1 MKKIEQKVLK
11 FIDRHNLISAGD
23 KILVAL
29 SGGPDS
35 VFALYFFH
43 KFSQRFKIEIAAVH
57 IHHQLRGT
65 EADLDEILCKEL
77 CEKLDVNFNTVKVNV
92 KNFAKANKL
101 SIEEAARFLRYGE
114 FRSVAEKTGCN
125 KILTAHN
132 MNDNTETVLLN
143 LFKGTGLA
151 GVSGIPIERQN
162 IIRPLLSLTKDEILE
177 YLHENKIQ
185 YRIDSTNFSN
195 DFKRNFIRNKIV
207 PAIKE
212 GINPSLD
219 ETIQHSSEIFRT
231 SNRLVFSYIEKIFK
245 DFVSFNNGRIEVDL
259 AIIEEFG
266 EEVLGEIFMK
276 SLRKYFAYE
285 FSFEDYLKLIELVRN
300 QTGKKIELTGG
311 LEAFRARKKVLIGE
325 RIEEKEFVPV
335 EIKAGESKEFEG
347 KTLNIEIV
355 NWPAAKESLTGGHK
369 KGEEKSITAK
379 NYELIS
385 ADNLHEIFILRKWKP
400 GDKFIPL
407 GMNSYKKIS
416 DFLNEQKVPSL
427 QKKEQFVLEN
437 NSNIVWVIGL
447 RIDNRYKLK
456 EGTKRVCKLW
466 MN

>member
-23 KILVAL
+23 KILIAL

-35 VFALYFFH
+35 MFALHFFH
-43 KFSQRFKIEIAAVH
+43 KFSQRFKIDIAAVH

-65 EADLDEILCKEL
+65 EADLDESLSRDYCG
-77 CEKLDVNFNTVKVNV
+77 KLDVEFHSIKINV
-92 KNFAKANKL
+92 KSFSKANKL

-114 FRSVAEKTGCN
+114 FRRIAEKTGCN

-162 IIRPLLSLTKDEILE
+162 IIRPLLSLRKDEILE
-177 YLHENKIQ
+177 YMHGNKIE
-185 YRIDSTNFSN
+185 YRIDSTNLSD
-195 DFKRNFIRNKIV
+195 DFKRNFIRNKII

-219 ETIQHSSEIFRT
+219 ETIQRSSEVFRT
-231 SNRLVFSYIEKIFK
+231 SSRLVFSYIEKIFK
-245 DFVSFNNGRIEVDL
+245 DYVGFKDGNLEVDL

-276 SLRKYFAYE
+276 SLRKYFSFE

-300 QTGKKIELTGG
+300 QTGKKIELSGG
-311 LEAFRARKKVLIGE
+311 LEAFRARKKVLIGKKSE
-325 RIEEKEFVPV
+325 NIEFTPV
-335 EIKAGESKEFEG
+335 QLRSGDSVDFEG
-347 KTLNIEIV
+347 KTLNLEIV
-355 NWPAAKESLTGGHK
+355 DN
-369 KGEEKSITAK
+369 EKVNFDASK

-385 ADNLHEIFILRKWKP
+385 ADDLSELFILRKWKP
-400 GDKFIPL
+400 GDKFKPL
-407 GMNSYKKIS
+407 GMNGFKKVS

-427 QKKEQFVLEN
+427 IKKDQFVLEN
-437 NSNIVWVIGL
+437 NNNIVWIVGL
-447 RIDNRYKLK
+447 RIDNRVKLK
-456 EGTKRVCKLW
+456 KETKKVCKLW

>member
-23 KILVAL
+23 KVLIAL

-35 VFALYFFH
+35 VLALYLFH
-43 KFSQRFKIEIAAVH
+43 KFSQRFKISIEAVH
-57 IHHQLRGT
+57 IHHQLRGA
-65 EADLDEILCKEL
+65 EADLDEALCKEL
-77 CEKLDVNFNTVKVNV
+77 CSKLKIDFHTVKINV
-92 KNFAKANKL
+92 KSFAKTNKL

-114 FRSVAEKTGCN
+114 FRSIAEKSNCN

-151 GVSGIPIERQN
+151 GISGIPIKRQN
-162 IIRPLLSLTKDEILE
+162 IIRPLLSITKSEILE
-177 YLHENKIQ
+177 YLHENKIS
-185 YRIDSTNFSN
+185 YRIDRTNFSN

-231 SNRLVFSYIEKIFK
+231 SNKLVFSYIEKIFK
-245 DFVSFNNGRIEVDL
+245 DFVSFQNNKLEIDL
-259 AIIEEFG
+259 DIIDEFG
-266 EEVLGEIFMK
+266 EDVLGEIFMK
-276 SLRKYFAYE
+276 SLRKYFTYE
-285 FSFEDYLKLIELVRN
+285 FSFEDYLKLIGLVRN
-300 QTGKKIELTGG
+300 QTGKKIELSGG

-325 RIEEKEFVPV
+325 KTEEKEFDPIELIAGNSVEFDGRTLNV
-335 EIKAGESKEFEG
+335 EIVDRGKEKFVA
-347 KTLNIEIV
+347 TRN
-355 NWPAAKESLTGGHK
+355 H
-369 KGEEKSITAK
+369 
-379 NYELIS
+379 ELIS
-385 ADNLHEIFILRKWKP
+385 ADDLIDLFILRRWKP
-400 GDKFIPL
+400 GDKFMPL
-407 GMNSYKKIS
+407 GMNSFKKVS

-427 QKKEQFVLEN
+427 KKKEQFVLEN
-437 NSNIVWVIGL
+437 NNNIVWVVGL

-456 EGTKRVCKLW
+456 EETKKVCKLW